1 LNTKNS
7 NPVSEQLEQLE
18 QSEYALPRPVQ
29 EKKPFVEPEVSVPVD
44 VLEAT
49 SFFQAS
55 TVSTG
60 NDPTPTPTP
69 V

>member
-1 LNTKNS
+1 MNTKNS